1 MHIIRNF
8 HQRFTELLEH
18 STILDGIKVPEDWI
32 VMHHNRCRK
41 IVISSKLLDVLVEIR
56 GIQQLRDYKPYET
69 LQSWK
74 CRITVDSACT
84 LLELQIKTGSNQD
97 VR

>member
-1 MHIIRNF
+1 M
-8 HQRFTELLEH
+8 LEH

-56 GIQQLRDYKPYET
+56 VQQLRDYKPYEI
-69 LQSWK
+69 LQSWN